1 LYSRNYHYYLKK
13 TYRTVLK
20 NIALALLL
28 VVVVLAVLSG
38 IDRSQLLPSVLVYLP
53 VGAVSFVLVHGSH
66 FLWIRYLSQIG
77 YFRKNCLIIG
87 TPKGGFVPEASFQDI
102 GRTKSYVGRI
112 ARNGTGW
119 EWRGYVTTRRQGLKN
134 LGEVKGVILKENVGE
149 VIFLLGAR
157 LPQAE
162 LLELADFCR
171 ALSIGYWVVPD
182 LAGRPPRT
190 AWNRL
195 FPAIPALQ
203 RFPGNRDSLTNIS
216 LKRLLDLFI
225 AVPAL
230 LLFLPLG
237 LLIAL
242 AVKLEDGGP
251 VLYTTRR
258 IGKNGRPMRFYKFRT
273 MVVGADRLK
282 ARLLPFNER
291 RDGPLFKMRNDPRVT
306 RVGRLLRKYSLD
318 EFPQMLNV
326 LQGSMSLVGPRPHLP
341 EEVAAYQDGD
351 YLRLECIPG
360 IVGLPQIVGRNTLG
374 FKEWVELDLR
384 YRRGWSLVEDLW
396 IIARTLGILLAPLRR
411 RRGAGF

>member
-1 LYSRNYHYYLKK
+1 
-13 TYRTVLK
+13 
-20 NIALALLL
+20 
-28 VVVVLAVLSG
+28 
-38 IDRSQLLPSVLVYLP
+38 
-53 VGAVSFVLVHGSH
+53 
-66 FLWIRYLSQIG
+66 
-77 YFRKNCLIIG
+77 
-87 TPKGGFVPEASFQDI
+87 
-102 GRTKSYVGRI
+102 
-112 ARNGTGW
+112 
-119 EWRGYVTTRRQGLKN
+119 
-134 LGEVKGVILKENVGE
+134 
-149 VIFLLGAR
+149 
-157 LPQAE
+157 
-162 LLELADFCR
+162 
-171 ALSIGYWVVPD
+171 
-182 LAGRPPRT
+182 
-190 AWNRL
+190 
-195 FPAIPALQ
+195 
-203 RFPGNRDSLTNIS
+203 
-216 LKRLLDLFI
+216 
-225 AVPAL
+225 
-230 LLFLPLG
+230 
-237 LLIAL
+237 
-242 AVKLEDGGP
+242 
-251 VLYTTRR
+251 
-258 IGKNGRPMRFYKFRT
+258 MRFYKFRT